1 MTRRDMVAADFSG
14 TVQPTMRI
22 FRHDNVGAA
31 ERGAVV
37 AIGNFD
43 GVHLGHRQVIER
55 AGVLA
60 KAGSAPHA
68 VLTFE
73 PHPRSVLHPEGPPF
87 RLTPFRAKSRL
98 IEALGVDL
106 LFTLHFDQAF
116 AQRSAEDFVERLLVE
131 GLGARQVVVGYDF
144 VFGHGRSGTPALLA
158 KEGRRLGFGV
168 TIVDPVATPGGP
180 VYSST
185 RIREHLA
192 EGRPRQA
199 AALLGRFWEVEG
211 RVERGDE
218 RGRTIGFPTANLRLE
233 DYLRPAA
240 GVYAVRAAI
249 EERGRVERHD
259 GVANFGR
266 RPTVGGTDLRL
277 EVHLFDFSGD
287 LYGRHLRV
295 ELVDYLRPERK
306 FPGLDALKAQIA
318 EDAHRAR
325 DVLSKA
331 PASQSG

>member
-1 MTRRDMVAADFSG
+1 MTRRDMVAADCSG
-14 TVQPTMRI
+14 AIQLTMRI
-22 FRHDNVGAA
+22 FRHDNVGVAD
-31 ERGAVV
+31 RGAIV

-55 AGVLA
+55 TGALA
-60 KAGSAPHA
+60 KAAAAPHA

-73 PHPRSVLHPEGPPF
+73 PHPRSVLHADAAPF

-98 IEALGVDL
+98 IEALGVEL

-116 AQRSAEDFVERLLVE
+116 AQQSAEDFVERVLVT
-131 GLGARQVVVGYDF
+131 GLGARHVVVGYDF
-144 VFGHGRSGTPALLA
+144 VFGHSRRGTPALLA
-158 KEGRRLGFGV
+158 EEGRRLGFGV

-185 RIREHLA
+185 RIREHLSQ
-192 EGRPRQA
+192 GRPREA
-199 AALLGRFWEVEG
+199 ATLLGRFWEVEG

-240 GVYAVRAAI
+240 GVYAVRAGI
-249 EERGRVERHD
+249 EERARVEWHD

-266 RPTVGGTDLRL
+266 RPTVGGSDLRL
-277 EVHLFDFSGD
+277 EVHLFDFAGD
-287 LYGRHLRV
+287 LYSRHLRV
-295 ELVDYLRPERK
+295 ELIDYLRPEQK
-306 FPGLDALKAQIA
+306 FPGLDVLKAQIA
-318 EDAHRAR
+318 EDARRAR
-325 DVLSKA
+325 ELLSKL
-331 PASQSG
+331 